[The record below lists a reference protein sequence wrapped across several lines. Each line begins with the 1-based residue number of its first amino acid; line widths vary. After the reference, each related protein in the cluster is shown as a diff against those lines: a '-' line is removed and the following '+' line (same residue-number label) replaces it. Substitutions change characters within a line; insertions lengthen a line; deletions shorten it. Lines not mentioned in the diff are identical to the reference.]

1 MYIVIKKF
9 HSSSI
14 DETIENAKNEFL
26 PMISKLPGFVS
37 YNIIKAAED
46 MVVSILSFASEAEG
60 KASTVTAF
68 AWVKENGFDALYQ
81 VQEVIE
87 GEVVVEG

>member
-14 DETIENAKNEFL
+14 DETIENAKNKFL
-26 PMISKLPGFVS
+26 PVVSKLPGFIS
-37 YNIIKAAED
+37 YRMIKSAAD
-46 MVVSILSFASEAEG
+46 MVVSISSFDSEAEG
-60 KASTVTAF
+60 KASTVTSF
-68 AWVKENGFDALYQ
+68 SWVKENGFDLLYQ

-87 GEVVVEG
+87 GEVVVEE